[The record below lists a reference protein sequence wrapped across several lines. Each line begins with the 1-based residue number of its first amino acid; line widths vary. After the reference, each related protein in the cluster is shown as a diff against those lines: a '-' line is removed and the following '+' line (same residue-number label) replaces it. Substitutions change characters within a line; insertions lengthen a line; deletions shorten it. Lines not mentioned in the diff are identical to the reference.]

1 MIFPYLFLN
10 AFAFF
15 LLIGMIKKKEFDEPG
30 HIVFLIVF
38 IVSTTA
44 LMFYMDWFS
53 LELGSGFYDPDW
65 IRK

>member
-10 AFAFF
+10 AFALFV
-15 LLIGMIKKKEFDEPG
+15 LIGMIKKKEFNEPG

-44 LMFYMDWFS
+44 LMFYMDWWTFD
-53 LELGSGFYDPDW
+53 GGGGVYDPDW